1 MNDTETRLR
10 DYLHSQAATV
20 PDTAQGPG
28 LERSTRRRH
37 WPVLATAAAIA
48 VVLVVTVTFL
58 TRLAP
63 DSSVPVPAGPPPGP
77 VSNAAPEVPYT
88 VLTGEKVTD
97 LHATL
102 HDGDRTVS
110 IPRGVSGFFGRVD
123 GGWLAMSGPRG
134 DHAAILKPDGTLRTL
149 GPDHIELPALS
160 PNRSQIAVIHR
171 LEDTKGEL
179 VVVDVKSGK
188 EVSRSPQL
196 PVMPSQ
202 LGWAKDGIWYRVD
215 EVGAPNK
222 PTAYSLHF
230 WKPKSDHVMD
240 VAFPNYDGGLAA
252 PPTSDVVALT
262 TRKGNNRCLKAG
274 VLRDGAFDEAREYCD
289 VAAAATY
296 PVLSPD
302 GRTMVSSDVK
312 LAIDVQTG
320 KQTKLR
326 LPANTRVTEWPEPVF
341 ENVSQ
346 LLLVTEP
353 DANNRLPVQEQVFR
367 CDVRSGECAA
377 VLKTVRT
384 TLHRP

>member
-1 MNDTETRLR
+1 MTDTETRLR
-10 DYLHSQAATV
+10 DYLHTRATTV

-28 LERSTRRRH
+28 LEPPTGRRH

-63 DSSVPVPAGPPPGP
+63 DSPVPVPAGPPPGP
-77 VSNAAPEVPYT
+77 VSHAAPGVPYT
-88 VLTGEKVTD
+88 VLTGDKVTD
-97 LHATL
+97 LDATL

-110 IPRGVSGFFGRVD
+110 IPRGITGFFGRVD
-123 GGWLAMSGPRG
+123 GGWLGMTSSGG
-134 DHAAILKPDGTLRTL
+134 AQAGILKPDGTVRTL

-160 PNRSQIAVIHR
+160 PDRRQVAVIHR

-179 VVVDVKSGK
+179 VVIDVESGK

-202 LGWAKDGIWYRVD
+202 LGWGKNGIWYRVD
-215 EVGAPNK
+215 ELGAPNK

-230 WKPKSDHVMD
+230 WKPKSDHVTD

-274 VLRDGAFDEAREYCD
+274 VLHDGAFDEARQYCD
-289 VAAAATY
+289 VAPAATY
-296 PVLSPD
+296 PVLSPE
-302 GRTMVSSDVK
+302 GRTMVSTDVK

-320 KQTKLR
+320 KQTKLQ
-326 LPANTRVTEWPEPVF
+326 LPANTTVTEWPEPVF
-341 ENVSQ
+341 ENASQ

-353 DANNRLPVQEQVFR
+353 TGNKRLPVQQQVFR
-367 CDVRSGECAA
+367 CDVRSGECAVA
-377 VLKTVRT
+377 LKTVRT